1 MEGATNP
8 CLSAMKPV
16 AESHGVQLFCQD
28 SGMYSF
34 FNSPYPMHRAH
45 TGVDIYSGASFGE
58 AVPSPVE
65 GEVTLVRKVRA
76 PRGRGFKASGY
87 DVVTLVKPSSNPGVA
102 LKILHVDTFHAV
114 GSRVRLGEELGTLLR
129 SGYYGWNTSAH
140 VHVEVR
146 SPHDS
151 LRARGGFEV
160 TRAQPLTAEPQPGMG
175 GFVEATQ
182 PEYTM
187 IRLEGASSGL
197 VGEVDGVAGV
207 LDGGI
212 PYYGWVGL
220 HLDEPRLG
228 EIKLMGVKIG
238 EADSLHTGSCV
249 GPCSGFS
256 FTLENTPLL
265 GLSLYLTPV
274 PKPLVKAIPRTRRGL
289 KVDVGD
295 WVEMNLSSS

>member
-16 AESHGVQLFCQD
+16 AESQGVQLFCPD
-28 SGMYSF
+28 GGMYSF
-34 FNSPYPMHRAH
+34 FNSPYPMHRAQ
-45 TGVDIYSGASFGE
+45 TGLDIYSGAGFGE
-58 AVPSPVE
+58 AAPSPAE

-76 PRGRGFKASGY
+76 PRGRGFKDSGY
-87 DVVTLVKPSSNPGVA
+87 DVVTLVKPSSNPDA
-102 LKILHVDTFHAV
+102 TLKILHVDTFHEV
-114 GSRVRLGEELGTLLR
+114 GTRVRLGEELGTLLR

-146 SPHDS
+146 SPHDP

-160 TRAQPLTAEPQPGMG
+160 VRVQPLIAEPQPKIG
-175 GFVEATQ
+175 GIVESTQ

-207 LDGGI
+207 LDGGV
-212 PYYGWVGL
+212 PYYRWVGL

-228 EIKLMGVKIG
+228 EIKLMGIKIG

-256 FTLENTPLL
+256 FTLEDAPLL

-274 PKPLVKAIPRTRRGL
+274 PGPLVKAIPQARRGL
-289 KVDVGD
+289 NVNVGD
-295 WVEMNLSSS
+295 WVEVNLVLG